1 MNKKII
7 AVIVAIL
14 IIAIAGV
21 LIYMVAGNSNN
32 SKENNT
38 ANQTNNRTE
47 NKNTNNEISGE
58 ANILVLYFSWSGNTQ
73 AVANIIHDEVGGDI
87 IRLET
92 AEPYTDDYNE
102 LLDVAQEE
110 QQENARPELA
120 TTIDNIDNYDVI
132 FLGYPI
138 WWGDMPMAIYTF
150 LDDYDLSGKTI
161 VPFVTSGGSG
171 LSGTPDNIQREEAN
185 ATVAD
190 GLAIGDDE
198 AANSKDEVVAWLDSL
213 GY

>member
-47 NKNTNNEISGE
+47 NKNTNNEISGD

-102 LLDVAQEE
+102 LLDEAQEE
-110 QQENARPELA
+110 QRENARPELA